1 MDIEQPNMA
10 GEDASE
16 ISLEETNKLR
26 IKLGLRPIPVPGAT
40 APEPSAPPEQHAEH
54 SPKNRQQ
61 ESAGKAEISLE
72 ETNKLRASLGLK
84 PIPIPSAAPDSAP
97 SATSTSYV
105 DQEEQ
110 AYKNWQQMK
119 NAEDTKKRKETIEE
133 KIKQKQEEA
142 LRRRAMGAAKTLT
155 QEATNQSTVDWLKKM
170 QNAQKKN
177 ASGGINVTNKPS
189 KPQKP
194 ALSEYTA
201 DDLKGIKVAHDID
214 ELDAGRDIVL
224 TLKDGSVLDDE
235 DDVLESSDLVS
246 KEKLK
251 KKLDAK
257 KGLNRLNYED
267 DEEAGNGILSKYNDI
282 TKETKDSAFT
292 LDGPS
297 VVLSSKAPVKTLDKK
312 PSSQT
317 PANIDFQFSDIIST
331 LDASADYQNSIPGGK
346 APKIKKKKKKSKQET
361 SINISASMSRK
372 RQREE
377 DSEPVSVDDDEQLQ
391 SILAKSR
398 RKVQRETKKKKIETP
413 QEIAEKI
420 QEEEVLEPEQDT
432 DSNGLIVVNKTTDFL
447 AGIKQ
452 ASEEAEA
459 QELNEN
465 KKRVQFSLDSSSVE
479 VHKEEPEETSA
490 EPAPLKVDASIVA
503 PDAPVGGVAAALNLL
518 RSRGFIKQKTAEE
531 LADEEN
537 RKKQRM
543 WAKDMAKERI
553 LRDIELSKK
562 REKLRATSGYDK
574 LSHKMREA
582 LARKENQE
590 RELVEAKEA
599 QKRFENYKPDIKL
612 EYRDEDGRLLSTKD
626 AYRHLS
632 HQFHGVGPGKGKIEK
647 KLKRDEEERKQISK
661 SLFGNDEEDKS
672 KGPVYGVRLQ

>member
-1 MDIEQPNMA
+1 MA

-26 IKLGLRPIPVPGAT
+26 VKLGLRPIPVPGTT
-40 APEPSAPPEQHAEH
+40 APEPSAQPEQHAEPN
-54 SPKNRQQ
+54 PKSRQQ

-84 PIPIPSAAPDSAP
+84 PIPIPSAAP

-133 KIKQKQEEA
+133 KIKQKQEEV

-177 ASGGINVTNKPS
+177 VTGGINVTNKPS
-189 KPQKP
+189 KPLKP

-297 VVLSSKAPVKTLDKK
+297 VVLSSKAPVKTLNKK
-312 PSSQT
+312 LSSQT

-331 LDASADYQNSIPGGK
+331 LDASADYQSSIPGGK

-361 SINISASMSRK
+361 SINIAASMSRK

-377 DSEPVSVDDDEQLQ
+377 DLPPVSVDDDEQLQ

-413 QEIAEKI
+413 QEIAEKL
-420 QEEEVLEPEQDT
+420 QEEEDLDPERDT
-432 DSNGLIVVNKTTDFL
+432 DTNGLIVVNKTTDFL

-465 KKRVQFSLDSSSVE
+465 KKRVQFSLASSSVE
-479 VHKEEPEETSA
+479 VPKEDVEPEETSA
-490 EPAPLKVDASIVA
+490 EPAPLKIDASIVA
-503 PDAPVGGVAAALNLL
+503 PDAPIGGIAAALNLL
-518 RSRGFIKQKTAEE
+518 RSRGFIKPKTAEE

-543 WAKDMAKERI
+543 WAKGMAKERI

-647 KLKRDEEERKQISK
+647 KLKRDEEERKQMSK